1 MIDSADFHEAY
12 ESTREVL
19 QNVPP
24 DNTMSIVG
32 ALLILGIVFFLG
44 LSKRVGIIN
53 LNFINKFGK

>member
-1 MIDSADFHEAY
+1 MIDSTDFHEAY

-24 DNTMSIVG
+24 DTVSIVG
-32 ALLILGIVFFLG
+32 AALILGIVMFLG
-44 LSKRVGIIN
+44 LSKAVGVID